1 MKKRSQIQD
10 KYKWD
15 LSSYF
20 KDEKEFEKTFLEVSN
35 TISEFAGFEG
45 KLDDEK
51 NIYKCLLLESETS
64 QKLGK
69 LYVYASLITK
79 QDQSDSFAFERLEK
93 ISSLATKLSA
103 LTSFVD
109 VEISALPNEF
119 LIKLQNN
126 EKYPQFDTYFYDILR
141 FKPHMLS
148 KKEEKLLSLMSD
160 FTGGFSQNFEK
171 FDDADLTF
179 EDAIDSKGKPY
190 TLNHSSYSL
199 LLEDKDRTL
208 RKDAMIKM
216 NRAYKKFNNFLASNY
231 ISVLKQNKFSSSI
244 RNFDSS
250 LQGSIFSEDASEK
263 VYKTLL
269 KEVKGNAPLLQEYLA
284 LKAKQLQ
291 LKDFALYDLYTPIA
305 NNQTLKIEYEVA
317 MDTIKKATSI
327 LGQDYTELISR
338 AEKERWIDVFPNEN
352 KDSGAFSWGAYG
364 ANPVVLTN
372 YVNNTNSLFTM
383 AHELGHCMHT
393 FYSNQ
398 NQPYEKAGYTIFV
411 AEVASTVNEMLLLEY
426 LLKNARSKEEKI
438 YYYDYVLNMV
448 RATIF
453 RQTMF
458 SEFEAFAHEQVEKD
472 LPISKDVLNNYYFD
486 LNKQYFGK
494 NVKLIDEIAFEWSRI
509 PHFYSSFYVYKYA
522 TGLISALAIT
532 NKILSGEIGSVDRY
546 KNFLKSGSSLP
557 PVELLKLAGVN
568 LEDKNTF
575 DEAFN
580 YVKSIIERWKLL

>member
-35 TISEFAGFEG
+35 NVGEFAKFEG
-45 KLDDEK
+45 KLDNEK
-51 NIYKCLLLESETS
+51 SIYECLLLESEVS
-64 QKLGK
+64 KKLGM

-79 QDQSDSFAFERLEK
+79 QDQSDSVAFERVEK

-103 LTSFVD
+103 NTSFVD
-109 VEISALPNEF
+109 VEISALPDEF

-126 EKYPQFDTYFYDILR
+126 EKYKQFDTYFYDILR

-171 FDDADLTF
+171 FDDADLEF
-179 EDAIDSKGKPY
+179 EDAIDSNKQPHK
-190 TLNHSSYSL
+190 LNHSNFSL
-199 LLEDKDRTL
+199 FLESPDRAL

-216 NRAYKKFNNFLASNY
+216 NGAYKKFNNFLASNY
-231 ISVLKQNKFSSSI
+231 ISVLKKNKFSSSI
-244 RNFDSS
+244 RNFSSS
-250 LQGSIFSEDASEK
+250 LSASIFSEDASDK

-269 KEVKGNAPLLQEYLA
+269 KEVKENAPLLQEYLN
-284 LKAKQLQ
+284 LKARELK
-291 LKDFALYDLYTPIA
+291 LKDFALYDLYTPA
-305 NNQTLKIEYEVA
+305 TKQVVQNVEYEDA
-317 MDTIKKATSI
+317 MQKIKNATAI
-327 LGQDYTELISR
+327 LGQDYVQLIDR
-338 AEKERWIDVFPNEN
+338 AQKERWIDVYPNEN

-393 FYSNQ
+393 YYSNQ

-411 AEVASTVNEMLLLEY
+411 AEVASTVNEMLLLEH
-426 LLKNARSKEEKI
+426 LLKNATSKEEKVF
-438 YYYDYVLNMV
+438 YYDYVLNMV
-448 RATIF
+448 RATVF

-472 LPISKDVLNNYYFD
+472 LPISKDILNKFYFD
-486 LNKQYFGK
+486 LNKQYFG
-494 NVKLIDEIAFEWSRI
+494 NSVKLIDEIAYEWSRI

-532 NKILSGEIGSVDRY
+532 NKILSGEIGAVERY

-557 PVELLKLAGVN
+557 PVELLRIAGVD
-568 LEDKNTF
+568 LEDKKTF
-575 DEAFN
+575 DEAFK
-580 YVKSIIERWKLL
+580 YVKSIITRWKEI